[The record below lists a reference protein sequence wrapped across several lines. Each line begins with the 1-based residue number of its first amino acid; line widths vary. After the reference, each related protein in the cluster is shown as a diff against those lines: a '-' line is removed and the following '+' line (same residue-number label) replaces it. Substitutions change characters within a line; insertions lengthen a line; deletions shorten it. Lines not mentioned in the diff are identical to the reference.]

1 VIAFAL
7 AWLSLV
13 SAARAGCEFDPGSPV
28 APFRAEAEA
37 GARVALEV
45 RLEDGSRDPSPILH
59 ALTEHGVPA
68 TILVEPTVA
77 VRWSSLLSE
86 ATDQGHDVGVLI
98 RSQRD
103 LGVAP
108 ETILQV
114 SVTRWWQE
122 LKQARH
128 TVKRAAGQHPTI
140 FAIDLWTRAAAVA
153 LEQMRVRMAWSLD
166 GGGGAPRRLD
176 TSQDSA
182 GSTKLLGWGGYN
194 DTCGGTLPSW
204 TPAAFDRVA
213 DATRAGWP
221 VRVEL
226 RPSGF
231 DAALLDR
238 WLDRVAGQVRFVTG
252 KDLAGLS
259 LQELGAGGSA
269 PPPPRYVR
277 RIDGGAWLS
286 AAHAIEEAW
295 VLPRTAPGG
304 LDPTE
309 AFLAFALLLDAET
322 PPTSLELGP
331 LAPPLEV
338 AQSSLRDPVPLDAAR
353 VRDAAEGLSP
363 TTLQVV
369 PAVVTVGDVTLTA
382 AEFLR
387 VMAQVV
393 LSHDPVA
400 RRVGDPDPFAP
411 GGGWGT
417 SG

>member
-1 VIAFAL
+1 VIAL
-7 AWLSLV
+7 AWLLFTGT
-13 SAARAGCEFDPGSPV
+13 ARAGCDFDPGSPLQ
-28 APFRAEAEA
+28 PFRGEAKPD
-37 GARVALEV
+37 GRVAIEI
-45 RLEDGSRDPSPILH
+45 RLEDGSRDPTPILQ
-59 ALTEHGVPA
+59 ALTEHDVRA

-77 VRWSSLLSE
+77 LHWSSVLAE
-86 ATDQGHDVGVLI
+86 ATGQGHDVGVLI

-114 SVTRWWQE
+114 SVARWWQE
-122 LKQARH
+122 LKQARRL
-128 TVKRAAGQHPTI
+128 VKRAAKQRPTI
-140 FAIDLWTRAAAVA
+140 FAIDVWTRAAAEA
-153 LEQMRVRMAWSLD
+153 LEQMRVRMVWSLD
-166 GGGGAPRRLD
+166 GGGSAPRRLD
-176 TSQDSA
+176 MSRDTA
-182 GSTKLLGWGGYN
+182 GSTKLLGWGGYG
-194 DTCGGTLPSW
+194 DACGGTLPAW
-204 TPAAFDRVA
+204 TPAALDRVT

-231 DAALLDR
+231 DPALLGR
-238 WLDRVAGQVRFVTG
+238 WIDAVAPQVRFVTG
-252 KDLAGLS
+252 QDLAGLS
-259 LQELGAGGSA
+259 LQELGASGGSA
-269 PPPPRYVR
+269 PEPPHYTR
-277 RIDGGAWLS
+277 RIDGSVWLL
-286 AAHAIEEAW
+286 AAHAIEDAW

-322 PPTSLELGP
+322 PPATLELGP

-338 AQSSLRDPVPLDAAR
+338 AQTSLRGSVPLDAVE
-353 VRDAAEGLSP
+353 VRAAAEALSP
-363 TTLQVV
+363 ATMQVV

-387 VMAQVV
+387 VMAMVV

-400 RRVGDPDPFAP
+400 RRMGDPDPFAP

>member
-1 VIAFAL
+1 MTAL
-7 AWLSLV
+7 LLLWLSL
-13 SAARAGCEFDPGSPV
+13 AARAACEFDPGSPI
-28 APFRAEAEA
+28 APFRAEAKP
-37 GARVALEV
+37 GGRVALEI

-59 ALTEHGVPA
+59 ALNERGVHA

-77 VRWSSLLSE
+77 LHWSSVLSE

-114 SVTRWWQE
+114 SVNRWWQE
-122 LKQARH
+122 LKQARR
-128 TVKRAAGQHPTI
+128 TVKRAAKQHPTI
-140 FAIDLWTRAAAVA
+140 FALDLWTRASAVA
-153 LEQMRVRMAWSLD
+153 LEQMRVRMVWSLN
-166 GGGGAPRRLD
+166 GGSGAPRRFD
-176 TSQDSA
+176 TSHDSA
-182 GSTKLLGWGGYN
+182 GSTKLLGWGGYG
-194 DTCGGTLPSW
+194 DSCGGALPSW
-204 TPAAFDRVA
+204 TPAAFDRVT

-231 DAALLDR
+231 DAVLLGR
-238 WLDRVAGQVRFVTG
+238 WIDAVAPQLRFVTG
-252 KDLAGLS
+252 HELAGLS
-259 LQELGAGGSA
+259 LQELGASGGST
-269 PPPPRYVR
+269 PPPPRYAR
-277 RIDGGAWLS
+277 RIDGVAWLS
-286 AAHAIEEAW
+286 AAHAIESAW

-309 AFLAFALLLDAET
+309 AFLAFALLLEAET
-322 PPTSLELGP
+322 LPTSLELGP
-331 LAPPLEV
+331 LAPPVEV
-338 AQSSLRDPVPLDAAR
+338 AQSALLGSVPLDAAQ
-353 VRDAAEGLSP
+353 VRAAAEELSP
-363 TTLQVV
+363 ATLQVV

>member
-1 VIAFAL
+1 VTL
-7 AWLSLV
+7 LLVLLLSL
-13 SAARAGCEFDPGSPV
+13 AARASCEFDPGSPI
-28 APFRAEAEA
+28 APFRAEAKP
-37 GARVALEV
+37 GGRVALEI
-45 RLEDGSRDPSPILH
+45 RLEDGARDPSPILNV
-59 ALTEHGVPA
+59 LTEHGVPA
-68 TILVEPTVA
+68 TILVEPSVA
-77 VRWSSLLSE
+77 LHWQSLLSD
-86 ATDQGHDVGVLI
+86 ATDHGHDVGVLI
-98 RSQRD
+98 RAQRD

-122 LKQARH
+122 LKQARRE
-128 TVKRAAGQHPTI
+128 VKRAAGQHPTI
-140 FAIDLWTRAAAVA
+140 FGIDLWTRAAAA
-153 LEQMRVRMAWSLD
+153 AFEQMRVRMTWSLD
-166 GGGGAPRRLD
+166 GGGSAPRRLD
-176 TSQDSA
+176 ISGDSA
-182 GSTKLLGWGGYN
+182 GSTKLLGWGGYG
-194 DTCGGTLPSW
+194 DTCGGALPAW
-204 TPAAFDRVA
+204 TPAAFDRIT

-221 VRVEL
+221 VRAEL

-231 DAALLDR
+231 DPVLLGR
-238 WLDRVAGQVRFVTG
+238 WIDAVRPAIRFVTG

-259 LQELGAGGSA
+259 LQELGASDASG

-277 RIDGGAWLS
+277 RIDGVAWLS

-309 AFLAFALLLDAET
+309 AFLAFALLLDADS
-322 PPTSLELGP
+322 PPSSLELGP
-331 LAPPLEV
+331 LAPPVEV
-338 AQSSLRDPVPLDAAR
+338 AQSSLLESVPLDAAN
-353 VRDAAEGLSP
+353 VRAAAEALSP
-363 TTLQVV
+363 ATLQVV

-400 RRVGDPDPFAP
+400 RRIGDPDPFAP

>member
-1 VIAFAL
+1 VIALL
-7 AWLSLV
+7 ATLL
-13 SAARAGCEFDPGSPV
+13 ARGGCDFDPGSAK
-28 APFRAEAEA
+28 APFRAEAKP
-37 GARVALEV
+37 GALVALEI
-45 RLEDGSRDPSPILH
+45 RLEDGSRDPSPILQVLTDH
-59 ALTEHGVPA
+59 AVPA

-77 VRWSSLLSE
+77 DHWSAQLSA
-86 ATDQGHDVGVLI
+86 ATAHGHDVGVLI
-98 RSQRD
+98 HAQRD

-122 LKQARH
+122 LKQARR
-128 TVKRAAGQHPTI
+128 TVKHAAGRHPTI
-140 FAIDLWTRAAAVA
+140 FAIDLPTRAAAVA
-153 LEQMRVRMAWSLD
+153 FEQMRVRMVWSLD
-166 GGGGAPRRLD
+166 GGPDAPRRLD

-182 GSTKLLGWGGYN
+182 GSTKLLNAGGYG
-194 DTCGGTLPSW
+194 DPCGAMLPSW

-226 RPSGF
+226 PTAGF
-231 DAALLDR
+231 DGELLGR
-238 WLDRVAGQVRFVTG
+238 WLEAVEQEVRFVTG
-252 KDLAGLS
+252 RDLAALS
-259 LQELGAGGSA
+259 LPELGAGGGSA
-269 PPPPRYVR
+269 PPPPRYLR
-277 RIDGGAWLS
+277 RIDGASWLS
-286 AAHAIEEAW
+286 AAHAIEDAW

-304 LDPTE
+304 LAPTE
-309 AFLAFALLLDAET
+309 AFLAFALLLDADST
-322 PPTSLELGP
+322 PASLEIGP
-331 LAPPLEV
+331 LGPPLEV
-338 AQSSLRDPVPLDAAR
+338 ARSALRDPVPLPAAH
-353 VRDAAEGLSP
+353 VREAVKALSP
-363 TTLQVV
+363 ATLQTV

-400 RRVGDPDPFAP
+400 RVVGDPDPFAP